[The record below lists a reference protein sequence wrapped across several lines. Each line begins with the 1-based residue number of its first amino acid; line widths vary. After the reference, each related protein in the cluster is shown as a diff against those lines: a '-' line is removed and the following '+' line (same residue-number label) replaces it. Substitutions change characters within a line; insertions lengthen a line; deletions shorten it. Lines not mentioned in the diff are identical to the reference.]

1 MLENTFCHIPR
12 VSLRTEEKLWSAGI
26 HKWDTVL
33 NSEAIPVAR
42 VKKETLQRHLDD
54 SISNLQ
60 LGNPY
65 YFANLLP
72 TGLHWRLF
80 PEFRDNIAYID
91 IETTGLS
98 GWEDKITSIALYDGK
113 IIRTY
118 VQGYNLQDFKRD
130 IQHYDIL
137 VTYNGKCFDVPF
149 LRDAMKMRL
158 DQVQID
164 LRYVLHGLGF
174 SGGLKACEKQLGI
187 SRGDLDGID
196 GYMAVL
202 LWHDYKIHR
211 NSRALETLVSYNIQD
226 VLSLEILLVKA
237 YNLKLKETPF
247 ARMRRLPRPVTPE
260 NPYQPDRETVNRLRH
275 EFARHFEP

>member
-26 HKWDTVL
+26 QKWDTVL
-33 NSEAIPVAR
+33 NSDTIPVAR
-42 VKKETLQRHLDD
+42 VKKETLARHLDD
-54 SISNLQ
+54 SIANLQ

-65 YFANLLP
+65 YFANLLSP
-72 TGLHWRLF
+72 GLHWRLF
-80 PEFRDNIAYID
+80 PDFRDSIAYID

-98 GWEDKITSIALYDGK
+98 GWSDKITSIALYDGK

-118 VQGYNLQDFKRD
+118 IQGQNLQDFKRD
-130 IQHYDIL
+130 IQSYDIL

-149 LRDAMKMRL
+149 LRSALQMKL
-158 DQVQID
+158 EQVHID
-164 LRYVLHGLGF
+164 LRFVLHALGF
-174 SGGLKACEKQLGI
+174 SGGLKTCEKQLGI
-187 SRGDLDGID
+187 ARGELDGID

-202 LWHDYKIHR
+202 LWHDYKTHR

-226 VLSLEILLVKA
+226 VLNLETLLVKA

-247 ARMRRLPRPVTPE
+247 ARTRKLPPPVTPE
-260 NPYQPDRETVNRLRH
+260 NPFQPDRETVNRLKH
-275 EFARHFEP
+275 EFAWRFEQ